1 MRALILAASLAA
13 TLGAAAPAISG
24 ETGRV
29 VLDPAKGHSL
39 EIGSGKAVG
48 YYLAKD
54 GNCKLTL
61 TFAPKGNT
69 EGVKGAG
76 TRVSFL
82 VAPGDKGMVESPEG
96 KSVMF
101 FCERDAKHMSVVP
114 FKRIAYVAPKAS

>member
-1 MRALILAASLAA
+1 MRAFIIAASLAA
-13 TLGAAAPAISG
+13 SLGAAAPAISG

-29 VLDPAKGHSL
+29 ILGPAEGQSF

-48 YYLAKD
+48 YYVAKN

-61 TFAPKGNT
+61 TFAPKANA

-76 TRVSFL
+76 TRVSFQ
-82 VAPGDKGMVESPEG
+82 VAPGDNGMVESPEG
-96 KSVMF
+96 KSIMF

-114 FKRIAYVAPKAS
+114 FKRIAYATPKAS